1 MDRIINEPKNNE
13 ENLQIKIVHKTVKE
27 DLEETE
33 TDWTYRFWLRR

>member
-27 DLEETE
+27 DLEETGE
-33 TDWTYRFWLRR
+33 TDWTYRF

>member
-1 MDRIINEPKNNE
+1 
-13 ENLQIKIVHKTVKE
+13 VHKTVKE